1 MLFMGY
7 HSTQEACEA
16 SNSIP
21 YQFGVY
27 CALPYY
33 SWNGTTSNFVSHP
46 ITQGLGTVGG
56 LGGENWV
63 VNPPAQV
70 LASVGNYEFLI
81 VVEHG
86 AGKVVLVADEWPY
99 YNPRGGYSINYG
111 SNRQMVHNIWDW
123 LLE

>member
-1 MLFMGY
+1 MLFIGY
-7 HSTQEACEA
+7 HSTEDACEA

-21 YQFGVY
+21 YQFGVA
-27 CALPYY
+27 CDTFFY
-33 SWNGTTSNFVSHP
+33 SWSGTTNSFVSHP
-46 ITQGLGTVGG
+46 ITVGLGNVGG
-56 LGGENWV
+56 LGGENWIV
-63 VNPPAQV
+63 TPPAQV
-70 LASVGNYEFLI
+70 LASVNGYEFLV
-81 VVEHG
+81 VVEYG